1 MVAWSAADIPDQHGR
16 TAVVTG
22 ANGGL
27 GLETARQLAAKGAHV
42 VMAVRNQKK
51 AAAAVDEIRASVP
64 DAALELVA
72 LDLASQASVRA
83 AAEQIVAAHK
93 SIDLLI
99 NNAGVMGIPEAKTV
113 DGFEMQLGVDH
124 LGHWSL
130 TALLLPALLRTP
142 GARIVTVTSTA
153 HHMGRAINPAN
164 PHLHGR
170 YRPWRA
176 YGQAKLANF
185 HFGLGLQRELENA
198 GASTASLIAHPG
210 LSNTDLQAVSVQQTG
225 GGHEPAVLALPR
237 PPQRD
242 ARGRR
247 RAVAAAGGHR
257 PGREGRRVLR
267 PAVRQQRAAGAQAGR
282 AQAWHGHGDRR
293 AVGGLRAR
301 DRNRDRPARG
311 GGSMTVTSMDRAA
324 AVRSAMR
331 TLVAR
336 NGFHGASMSAV
347 ASEAG
352 VATGTAYT
360 HYASKDELVLAA
372 YCETKAQLAA
382 AAMVGLDAKT
392 EAGSQFR
399 SIWLATY
406 RHLKANPGHA
416 RFLLQVDHSPYR
428 SAAHQ
433 AAIAGGDPLAAQ
445 AAMPDVAARLLPLPL
460 EVIYEL
466 GLSPAVRLA
475 AGGTSLTGEQLDEIA
490 GACWRAISLPD

>member
-16 TAVVTG
+16 IAVVTG

-42 VMAVRNQKK
+42 VMAVRNQEK

-93 SIDLLI
+93 SVDLLI

-185 HFGLGLQRELENA
+185 HFGLGLQRELERA

-225 GGHEPAVLALPR
+225 GGTSQRFWLFLARRTGMPAADGALS
-237 PPQRD
+237 Q
-242 ARGRR
+242 
-247 RAVAAAGGHR
+247 
-257 PGREGRRVLR
+257 L
-267 PAVRQQRAAGAQAGR
+267 RAATDPAAKGGEFYGPR
-282 AQAWHGHGDRR
+282 FVNSGPPVRKPVVRR
-293 AVGGLRAR
+293 LG
-301 DRNRDRPARG
+301 
-311 GGSMTVTSMDRAA
+311 MDTAIAALWKVSERETGIAIDLRAA
-324 AVRSAMR
+324 A
-331 TLVAR
+331 
-336 NGFHGASMSAV
+336 
-347 ASEAG
+347 
-352 VATGTAYT
+352 
-360 HYASKDELVLAA
+360 AA
-372 YCETKAQLAA
+372 
-382 AAMVGLDAKT
+382 
-392 EAGSQFR
+392 
-399 SIWLATY
+399 
-406 RHLKANPGHA
+406 
-416 RFLLQVDHSPYR
+416 
-428 SAAHQ
+428 
-433 AAIAGGDPLAAQ
+433 
-445 AAMPDVAARLLPLPL
+445 
-460 EVIYEL
+460 
-466 GLSPAVRLA
+466 
-475 AGGTSLTGEQLDEIA
+475 
-490 GACWRAISLPD
+490 